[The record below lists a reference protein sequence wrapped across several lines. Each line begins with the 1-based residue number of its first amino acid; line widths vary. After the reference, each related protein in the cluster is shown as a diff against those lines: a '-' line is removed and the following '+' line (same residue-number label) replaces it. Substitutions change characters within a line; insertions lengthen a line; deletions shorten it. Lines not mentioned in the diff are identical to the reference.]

1 MNMQRAARK
10 HGRTGMD
17 MNLQQ
22 ISGHQTATTPKPQ
35 ELSLVASIVVEQ
47 KWDNVSLHVIR
58 KKRVRSP

>member
-1 MNMQRAARK
+1 
-10 HGRTGMD
+10 MD

-58 KKRVRSP
+58 KRKGSVVRRDIWDHDGRSAV

>member
-1 MNMQRAARK
+1 ME
-10 HGRTGMD
+10 

-22 ISGHQTATTPKPQ
+22 ISGHQTATTPKTQ